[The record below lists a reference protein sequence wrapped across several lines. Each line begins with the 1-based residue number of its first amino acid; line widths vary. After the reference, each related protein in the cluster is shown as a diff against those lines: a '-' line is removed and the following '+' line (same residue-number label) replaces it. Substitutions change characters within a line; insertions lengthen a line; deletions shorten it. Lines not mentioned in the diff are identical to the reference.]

1 MKKLQEVES
10 IGQAVNLNKK
20 FEFTNPA
27 ASNGKGISKKPLAGF
42 IAVDFTNVLA
52 GPNCGRMLSELGAT
66 VYKVEPHNPQHPP
79 MVMVAWQA
87 EGNAGKKTIILDM
100 HTDKGKE
107 VMYDLVKLADVC
119 IFNKSDNQVVNMG
132 LDRETLSKFN
142 PKIIHLN
149 LQARKGEDKT
159 ADSAN
164 WPGYDPSCN
173 YD

>member
-10 IGQAVNLNKK
+10 IGKAVNLNKK

-142 PKIIHLN
+142 SKIIHLN
-149 LQARKGEDKT
+149 L
-159 ADSAN
+159 
-164 WPGYDPSCN
+164 
-173 YD
+173 